1 MKKMN
6 WRQAYAT
13 GIRMIDDDHKMLFS
27 IVNNLVDEVNEETAS
42 DPRQIGSLLE
52 ALTEYIDSHFSREEL
67 FLEQYGYPRLNEHR
81 DGHDALR
88 HQIDSISND
97 YQTTPDSIDLEKVCI
112 FLTGWLS
119 EHILKSDMD
128 YVPYLNGEKKGK
140 DPGLRQASQ
149 QVTVSVPTG
158 TGRLIHELA
167 HELRHAQDTDSAIRH
182 FSDAH
187 FSGVYRK
194 RSFMKAPS

>member
-1 MKKMN
+1 MEKMN
-6 WRQAYAT
+6 WRPAYAT

-27 IVNNLVDEVNEETAS
+27 IVNNLVAEVNADTAS
-42 DPRQIGSLLE
+42 NPRQIESLLE
-52 ALTEYIDSHFSREEL
+52 ALTEYVDSHFSREEL
-67 FLEQYGYPRLNEHR
+67 FLEQYGYPKLDEHR

-88 HQIDSISND
+88 HQIDAISND
-97 YQTTPDSIDLEKVCI
+97 YQRAPDSIDLEKVCV
-112 FLTGWLS
+112 FLTEWLS

-140 DPGLRQASQ
+140 DPRLRQNSQ

-182 FSDAH
+182 FNDAH
-187 FSGVYRK
+187 FSGTYRK
-194 RSFMKAPS
+194 RSFLKSSS